1 MKVLNA
7 QTQAQFQQYA
17 AQQHPGDLQSQQKL
31 IIHLQE
37 KHYEQYLSQ
46 LKSQGISIENI
57 DGDIIDLIPN
67 KSENKLNKTKNTSNL
82 QNGGHQ
88 DGGLN
93 KRPPRNLSQNPSS
106 DNIEQVSYWTHPR
119 VKEFKEQI
127 KQDRDSVIQVGRGEV
142 VTIRVPTHEEG
153 NYLFWEFATDNYDLG
168 FGVFFEWAQSEEQDR
183 MSVQPGEHEE
193 DFGYGVQHHQEQQQR
208 RRDFDMPRRI
218 DEVYPIF
225 RRDSHVEVQA
235 GSHQYPGQGVYLLR
249 FDNSFSLWR
258 SKTLYYRVYYTR

>member
-46 LKSQGISIENI
+46 LKSQGISIDNI

-67 KSENKLNKTKNTSNL
+67 KQGHHSGQHQNTSNHHSS
-82 QNGGHQ
+82 QMPSGGHQ

-106 DNIEQVSYWTHPR
+106 DNIEQVSYR
-119 VKEFKEQI
+119 NI
-127 KQDRDSVIQVGRGEV
+127 
-142 VTIRVPTHEEG
+142 
-153 NYLFWEFATDNYDLG
+153 
-168 FGVFFEWAQSEEQDR
+168 
-183 MSVQPGEHEE
+183 
-193 DFGYGVQHHQEQQQR
+193 
-208 RRDFDMPRRI
+208 
-218 DEVYPIF
+218 
-225 RRDSHVEVQA
+225 
-235 GSHQYPGQGVYLLR
+235 
-249 FDNSFSLWR
+249 
-258 SKTLYYRVYYTR
+258 